1 MKKNLVI
8 TVGNDMMGDDGA
20 GPLLAHMIKQAP
32 LEDWEVLE
40 GGNVPENYV
49 FKIREMEPER
59 VIIVDAAD
67 MDLETG
73 EIALIDK
80 DGIASSFLITTHTL
94 PLTYLMEAIREFVPR
109 VELLGIQPEIV
120 AFGYPVSP
128 LVKKAVECVYAWLG
142 QTGKRPGA
150 PRESLGAIVNPES
163 GREGGA
169 DESDC
174 SAQGQF
180 RSHERGA

>member
-1 MKKNLVI
+1 M
-8 TVGNDMMGDDGA
+8 
-20 GPLLAHMIKQAP
+20 LARMIRQSP
-32 LEDWEVLE
+32 LEDWDVLE
-40 GGNVPENYV
+40 SGNVPENYM
-49 FKIREMEPER
+49 FKIRELQPDR
-59 VIIVDAAD
+59 VIIVDAAE
-67 MDLETG
+67 MDRQAG
-73 EIALIDK
+73 EIGLIDQ
-80 DGIASSFLITTHTL
+80 DVIGSGFLMTTHTL

-142 QTGKRPGA
+142 QTGKRAGA